1 MSVRQ
6 LIVLGVAL
14 LAAVGAL
21 FLVRGMAGRPA
32 QSATPVMAAVGP
44 RVLVASRD
52 VAAGVA
58 LQPNDLEWRLWT
70 PTALSPSFIEETED
84 AKAVETYTGSV
95 ARQAMLAGE
104 PVIPERVV
112 KPGDQGFM
120 AAIVKPGLRAVAVS
134 ISAENAVA
142 GFIMPNDRVDILLT
156 RKVQLSGANGASS
169 EEARSDIILQ
179 NVRVLAI
186 EDTFRAP
193 AGEEASAPIRGDTA
207 TLELSARDAETLAL
221 ADELGD
227 VSLVLRGIENEPA
240 QTNTAS
246 QARRSAG
253 VLAQSENGDE
263 IRVHAF
269 GAVKAQ
275 AVAKSGAN

>member
-21 FLVRGMAGRPA
+21 FMVRGMTGRPA
-32 QSATPVMAAVGP
+32 ESARPVVAEMGP

-52 VAAGVA
+52 VAAGIA
-58 LQPNDLEWRLWT
+58 LQPADLEWRMWT
-70 PTALSPSFIEETED
+70 PTALSPSFIQETQD
-84 AKAVETYTGSV
+84 AKAVETLTGAV
-95 ARQAMLAGE
+95 ARQALLAGE
-104 PVIPERVV
+104 PVIADRVV
-112 KPGDQGFM
+112 KPGEQGFM
-120 AAIVKPGLRAVAVS
+120 AALVKPGLRAVALS
-134 ISAENAVA
+134 ISSENAVA
-142 GFIMPNDRVDILLT
+142 GFIMPNDRVDVLLT
-156 RKVQLSGANGASS
+156 RKVQVGST

-179 NVRVLAI
+179 NIRVLAI
-186 EDTFRAP
+186 EDTFRRP
-193 AGEEASAPIRGDTA
+193 IGEDADDPIRGDTA

-227 VSLVLRGIENEPA
+227 VSLVLRGVENEA
-240 QTNTAS
+240 QMATAS

-253 VLAQSENGDE
+253 VLAQSVNGDE

-269 GAVKAQ
+269 GSVKAQ
-275 AVAKSGAN
+275 AVAKSGVN

>member
-21 FLVRGMAGRPA
+21 FIVRGMGNR
-32 QSATPVMAAVGP
+32 TPEAVTPTVAEVGP

-52 VAAGVA
+52 VPAGQA
-58 LQPNDLEWRLWT
+58 LQPQDLEWRIWART
-70 PTALSPSFIEETED
+70 GLSPNFIQETKD
-84 AKAVETYTGSV
+84 AKAVETFTG
-95 ARQAMLAGE
+95 AIPRQALLAGE
-104 PVIPERVV
+104 PIVATRVV
-112 KPGDQGFM
+112 QPGDQGFM
-120 AAIVKPGLRAVAVS
+120 AALVKPGMRAVAIP

-156 RKVQLSGANGASS
+156 RKVQMTGADGGGS

-179 NVRVLAI
+179 DIRVLAI

-193 AGEEASAPIRGDTA
+193 EGDTADEPIRGDTA
-207 TLELSARDAETLAL
+207 TLELTVRDAETIAL

-227 VSLVLRGIENEPA
+227 LSLVLRGVETEPVRGL
-240 QTNTAS
+240 TS
-246 QARRSAG
+246 SARRGAG
-253 VLAQSENGDE
+253 ALMQNDVGDE
-263 IRVHAF
+263 IRVHAYGTVKSQSVSKA
-269 GAVKAQ
+269 GAR
-275 AVAKSGAN
+275 